1 MAVGKDVDPT
11 FLAYMKGEDSVTGPC
26 CCNHTSVARNKIR
39 HYFLVIVNSVAHTLL
54 FVPEKIYAYVQRV
67 SESYHDIY
75 EDSMVE
81 RPYTE
86 PAFIVYLKGEERAPF
101 LRNPHVTF
109 STPDS
114 RDLKNFAMN
123 SDIESRKQR
132 QGLNGKVT
140 GGLSLARLVYKLY
153 CGIRSALSALYFRCH
168 RLRFHVQVN
177 GEKHFES
184 SQEIKHP
191 YFNERKAQN
200 VDKDANVYH
209 SRQTVKLQ
217 QETVAA
223 TLGPVPSSP
232 AFAVGCDQGHL
243 FKCSGALRKAWNYPV
258 NFRVP
263 SNTRPKLWSS
273 SLHFGAGGK
282 QWNASPA
289 VAKLKETQ
297 AKLFSEGKAN
307 GDVKQ
312 PSTLCCKANSA
323 DSASVFNSKT
333 EKKVKERETP
343 FLFSVASQDS
353 PALTLPVGEK
363 GKGKVMPSL
372 IRTSHVPVFPCVK
385 PQDKEK
391 VTGVDR
397 SNQLRSANVGADSQP
412 VPTQNHGTSSV
423 EEPSVK
429 QGKNKEECSERKPR
443 RNPLSAGAPLRKAK
457 TVRFC
462 TDSEAVANHNYVT
475 SSLEEQA
482 KKEPKV
488 SGIKRAKIKHGC
500 LKNTSKKTDSSLGDL
515 NSSQFCSADVSTDSR
530 DISTHNHVTSKAEE
544 QIEVKPEGSRVKRT
558 INKESANVS
567 GDSQVSELQTT
578 EEQIVEEPLVTRTK
592 RARNEEERK
601 QPGFCDAQTCVNST
615 EHPSNMTL
623 GRSTTHAKRKAKS
636 SSDDISTTQ
645 QTEFVSRQIHHVEK
659 TAEHPELMEVVD
671 SPPERAFTELPTE
684 MEIGGEENAKIFLL
698 GSRVKLSSH
707 SVQALWKS

>member
-1 MAVGKDVDPT
+1 MKRVRAVLRDLFIIICFFIPCIVIWLSRAVISLVGKVYSYVHSEWERFSDIYFDNMAVGKDVDPT

-67 SESYHDIY
+67 SESYHNIY

-263 SNTRPKLWSS
+263 PNTRPKLRSS
-273 SLHFGAGGK
+273 SLHFGAEGK

-289 VAKLKETQ
+289 VAKQEETQ
-297 AKLFSEGKAN
+297 VKLFSEGKAN

-312 PSTLCCKANSA
+312 PSTLRSKANSA
-323 DSASVFNSKT
+323 DSASMFNTKT
-333 EKKVKERETP
+333 EKKGERVTP
-343 FLFSVASQDS
+343 FLFSVANQDS
-353 PALTLPVGEK
+353 SAPTLPGREK
-363 GKGKVMPSL
+363 GNGKVMPSL
-372 IRTSHVPVFPCVK
+372 IRTSHVPGFPRVK
-385 PQDKEK
+385 PQDEEK
-391 VTGVDR
+391 ATVR
-397 SNQLRSANVGADSQP
+397 SSQLRSANVCADSEP

-423 EEPSVK
+423 EEPRVK
-429 QGKNKEECSERKPR
+429 QGENKKECSEGTPSRT
-443 RNPLSAGAPLRKAK
+443 NPLSAG
-457 TVRFC
+457 C
-462 TDSEAVANHNYVT
+462 
-475 SSLEEQA
+475 
-482 KKEPKV
+482 
-488 SGIKRAKIKHGC
+488 
-500 LKNTSKKTDSSLGDL
+500 
-515 NSSQFCSADVSTDSR
+515 
-530 DISTHNHVTSKAEE
+530 
-544 QIEVKPEGSRVKRT
+544 
-558 INKESANVS
+558 
-567 GDSQVSELQTT
+567 
-578 EEQIVEEPLVTRTK
+578 
-592 RARNEEERK
+592 
-601 QPGFCDAQTCVNST
+601 
-615 EHPSNMTL
+615 
-623 GRSTTHAKRKAKS
+623 
-636 SSDDISTTQ
+636 
-645 QTEFVSRQIHHVEK
+645 
-659 TAEHPELMEVVD
+659 
-671 SPPERAFTELPTE
+671 AFT
-684 MEIGGEENAKIFLL
+684 
-698 GSRVKLSSH
+698 
-707 SVQALWKS
+707 